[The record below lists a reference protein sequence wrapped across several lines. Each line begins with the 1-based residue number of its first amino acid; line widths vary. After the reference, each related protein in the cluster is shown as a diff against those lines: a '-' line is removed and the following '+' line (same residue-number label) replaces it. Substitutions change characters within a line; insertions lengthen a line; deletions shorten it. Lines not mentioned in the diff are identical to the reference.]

1 MDSIRVR
8 TINRS
13 KELYM
18 ATATVDSAVN
28 PICTEPVLTQAIVG
42 AVNSAITMC
51 AASAKCVG
59 ISSVPAGEPGR
70 ITGMIGVHGR
80 VSGFITLNLSER
92 MAIRL
97 VGGLLQDEFGEVS
110 SQVVDGAGEITNIVV
125 GGIKSGLVGTPWSFS
140 HMTVPS
146 VIVGE
151 GYQIAYAR
159 GLAFAC
165 VSFEHDDAEAVMLQD
180 RIMKVSISLLKL

>member
-1 MDSIRVR
+1 
-8 TINRS
+8 
-13 KELYM
+13 M
-18 ATATVDSAVN
+18 ATATVDSVEAALCTD
-28 PICTEPVLTQAIVG
+28 PILTATIVK

-51 AASAKCVG
+51 NASAQCVG
-59 ISSVPAGEPGR
+59 VSSVPTGEPGR
-70 ITGMIGVHGR
+70 ITGMIGVHGK
-80 VSGFITLNLSER
+80 VSGFITLNMSER

-97 VGGLLQDEFGEVS
+97 VGGLLQDEFKEVC

-125 GGIKSGLVGTPWSFS
+125 GGVKSGLVGTPWSFS

-146 VIVGE
+146 VIVGD